1 MEEKQLTEQELYEK
15 ELEQNPPKRLQK
27 LDLRP
32 GEFYFGDLSEDEK
45 YQVFIRYFNDICS
58 INKSTLQI
66 VADLY
71 VLLEFIC
78 ENMGID
84 VKAKKM
90 ELARNIKA
98 QMKENMEK
106 SKEELKNAAKKA

>member
-1 MEEKQLTEQELYEK
+1 MENEQKPIILTE
-15 ELEQNPPKRLQK
+15 
-27 LDLRP
+27 LDKSADKVDFSNLP
-32 GEFYFGDLSEDEK
+32 DGDK
-45 YQVFIRYFNDICS
+45 FQVLCRYLNDVCS

-78 ENMGID
+78 DKMGID

-90 ELARNIKA
+90 ELANRIQAQMEQNIKEG
-98 QMKENMEK
+98 KEQLEK
-106 SKEELKNAAKKA
+106 LGKEQKA